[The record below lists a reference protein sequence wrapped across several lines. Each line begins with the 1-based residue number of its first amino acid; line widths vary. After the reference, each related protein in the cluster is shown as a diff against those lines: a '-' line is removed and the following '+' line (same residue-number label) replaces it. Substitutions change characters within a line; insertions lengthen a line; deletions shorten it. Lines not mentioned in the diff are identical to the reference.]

1 MNDKIIF
8 RFKNI
13 DNINGF
19 GRKFLFAQ
27 VKTGRSK
34 IAQSSLNVIWK
45 WKAFYNFGLSF
56 NFSLT
61 GFISSVKCYMLMK
74 FFRWESSTF
83 LFTSI
88 PYLQRVSD
96 SRKLFMNKYSRRADE
111 ILAEGFYPPDSEYLW
126 SSLVLYWQRNSSK
139 LECHLLFNEN
149 CNIWAMSCF
158 PARPTVTVT
167 PLIMDTICL

>member
-1 MNDKIIF
+1 MESFFIFHIYNIYMNDKIIF

-83 LFTSI
+83 LGEN
-88 PYLQRVSD
+88 YLLQYHICWE
-96 SRKLFMNKYSRRADE
+96 FQ
-111 ILAEGFYPPDSEYLW
+111 ILGNYLW
-126 SSLVLYWQRNSSK
+126 TN
-139 LECHLLFNEN
+139 
-149 CNIWAMSCF
+149 
-158 PARPTVTVT
+158 TVGGQ
-167 PLIMDTICL
+167 MKY